1 MDTDVHVR
9 ASGYSPPP
17 AAADA
22 AQTDAQGT
30 AEEDKMLLYS
40 AARSTAHGTPRGTA
54 RGIAR
59 GDARGTAHGTAR
71 GTARCEAGRAAL
83 ALA

>member
-40 AARSTAHGTPRGTA
+40 AAR
-54 RGIAR
+54 
-59 GDARGTAHGTAR
+59 GTAHGTAR
-71 GTARCEAGRAAL
+71 GTARGIARGPTVREHSTG
-83 ALA
+83 